1 MYDVL
6 IIMLC
11 NTMFNEH
18 TYVIVL
24 YIYIYIYLFTCS
36 YIVIYNIL
44 VDVYMA
50 PGWEVTPRNGHPTS
64 SYAAILNM

>member
-1 MYDVL
+1 MYL
-6 IIMLC
+6 LYIMLC

-24 YIYIYIYLFTCS
+24 NIYIYIYLFTCS

-50 PGWEVTPRNGHPTS
+50 PWEVTPRNGHPTS